1 MTAGA
6 YDKDQCSINTNKT
19 VPNWIVMGEN
29 SFFKKVISY
38 LAELNKGRHKLLVD
52 SEWLSLDETHR
63 VTVILGHLG
72 FIEKIGEDYIVT
84 SRGFNVLLY
93 YKMGKMGDAYDE
105 SVLAL
110 LLNSDWS
117 KGSRCLLLIVSV

>member
-1 MTAGA
+1 
-6 YDKDQCSINTNKT
+6 
-19 VPNWIVMGEN
+19 MGEN

-52 SEWLSLDETHR
+52 SEWLSLDETNR
-63 VTVILGHLG
+63 VTVILSQLG

-93 YKMGKMGDAYDE
+93 YKMGKMGDIYDE

-110 LLNSDWS
+110 LLNSD
-117 KGSRCLLLIVSV
+117 

>member
-1 MTAGA
+1 
-6 YDKDQCSINTNKT
+6 
-19 VPNWIVMGEN
+19 MGEN

-63 VTVILGHLG
+63 VTVILSHLG

-93 YKMGKMGDAYDE
+93 CKMGKMGDTYDE

-110 LLNSDWS
+110 LLNSD
-117 KGSRCLLLIVSV
+117 